1 MDMLGIFKNIIKN
14 DYIYE
19 IEKTLEKKGIT
30 NEIKSLVMDTL
41 FKIEEI
47 YPNYKRIKVDVLEK
61 RDYIREIVV
70 ALKKV
75 DNIYTMNMQEKDIL
89 KCVTDT
95 KIEKNARGYYD
106 IQIYHNN
113 LSLLYAL
120 QTIINEEYGINE
132 QPCSSSFDKI
142 LKIGGIYSNI
152 EILRDFSGWNW
163 NRNKIKNFNIY
174 YDIIYKNLLLILG
187 IDKMIELKKTRQ
199 CIHFMKKY
207 LVKKYKNDNVEKLM
221 EILKEIVFVMSSE
234 EEKRLEIEANKKI
247 IDMYMAM
254 KDIKKFMQKVNEEK
268 KKNNKL
274 IAEYDKILNSHNV
287 LEREYNEYLKAIE
300 KSKNEDNSNGSL
312 NIDSIID
319 ILDIEEDN
327 IGKVYKEEIKNI
339 ELFSIQIFEKRKK
352 VYNKNLELSKIGN
365 PENYVEHKRILEEKI
380 KYILD
385 YEKVKGDGKKEEEL
399 LENLMIEYQKIVYD
413 MLEDRIE
420 AIYTNEEVIDEIYR
434 QRYIRYQNVLKDKY
448 IYQIS
453 DLYQKMDKILHLI
466 VAKAMKFDV
475 LERVSEEENTN
486 YAAVSPALKTEVL
499 SLEEV
504 KVAIYTGKITLLCI
518 YDGNVLIKEIE
529 LFDVDPKLISIPTKK
544 KIKLF
549 RLNVKNGGIKIP

>member
-19 IEKTLEKKGIT
+19 IEKILEKKGIT

-41 FKIEEI
+41 FKIEET

-75 DNIYTMNMQEKDIL
+75 DNIYIMNMQEKDIL

-95 KIEKNARGYYD
+95 KIEKNSRGYYD

-221 EILKEIVFVMSSE
+221 EILKEIVFVISSE
-234 EEKRLEIEANKKI
+234 EEKKLEIEANKKI

-300 KSKNEDNSNGSL
+300 KSKNEDSSNGSL

-319 ILDIEEDN
+319 ILDIEEDD
-327 IGKVYKEEIKNI
+327 IGKIDKEEIKNI

-380 KYILD
+380 KYILN
-385 YEKVKGDGKKEEEL
+385 YEKVKGDTKKEEEL

-504 KVAIYTGKITLLCI
+504 KVAIYTGKTTLLCI

-549 RLNVKNGGIKIP
+549 KGKK

>member
-41 FKIEEI
+41 FKIEET

-75 DNIYTMNMQEKDIL
+75 DNIYIMNMQEKDIL

-95 KIEKNARGYYD
+95 KIDKNARGYYD

-132 QPCSSSFDKI
+132 QPCSNAFDKI

-163 NRNKIKNFNIY
+163 NRNKIKNLNIY

-207 LVKKYKNDNVEKLM
+207 LLKKYKNDNVEKLM

-300 KSKNEDNSNGSL
+300 KSKNEDSSNGSL

-327 IGKVYKEEIKNI
+327 IGKIDKEEIKNI

-352 VYNKNLELSKIGN
+352 LYNKNLELSKIGN

-385 YEKVKGDGKKEEEL
+385 YEKVKGDAKKEEEL

-504 KVAIYTGKITLLCI
+504 KVAIYTGKTTLLCI

-549 RLNVKNGGIKIP
+549 KGKK

>member
-41 FKIEEI
+41 FKIEET

-75 DNIYTMNMQEKDIL
+75 DNIYIMNMQEKDIL

-95 KIEKNARGYYD
+95 KIEKNSRGYYD

-132 QPCSSSFDKI
+132 QPCSSAFDKI

-174 YDIIYKNLLLILG
+174 YDIIYRNLLLILG

-234 EEKRLEIEANKKI
+234 EEKKLEIEANKKI

-300 KSKNEDNSNGSL
+300 KSKNEDSSNGSL

-319 ILDIEEDN
+319 ILDIEEDD
-327 IGKVYKEEIKNI
+327 IGKIDKEEIKNI

-385 YEKVKGDGKKEEEL
+385 YEKVKGDVKKEEEL

-504 KVAIYTGKITLLCI
+504 KVAIYTGKTTLLCI

-549 RLNVKNGGIKIP
+549 KGKK

>member
-19 IEKTLEKKGIT
+19 IEKTLEKKGTT

-41 FKIEEI
+41 FKIEET

-132 QPCSSSFDKI
+132 QPCSSAFDKI

-385 YEKVKGDGKKEEEL
+385 YEKVKGDAKKEEEL

-549 RLNVKNGGIKIP
+549 KGKK

>member
-41 FKIEEI
+41 FKIEET

-75 DNIYTMNMQEKDIL
+75 DNIYIMNMQEKDIL

-95 KIEKNARGYYD
+95 KIDKNVRGYYD

-234 EEKRLEIEANKKI
+234 EEKKLEIEANKKI

-300 KSKNEDNSNGSL
+300 KSKNEDSSNGSL

-319 ILDIEEDN
+319 ILDIEEDD
-327 IGKVYKEEIKNI
+327 IGKIDKEEIKNI

-385 YEKVKGDGKKEEEL
+385 YEKVKGDAKKEEEL

-486 YAAVSPALKTEVL
+486 YAAVAPALKTEVL

-504 KVAIYTGKITLLCI
+504 KVAIYTGKTTLLCI

-549 RLNVKNGGIKIP
+549 KGKK

>member
-41 FKIEEI
+41 FKIEET

-61 RDYIREIVV
+61 KDYIREIVV

-132 QPCSSSFDKI
+132 QPCSSAFDKI

-207 LVKKYKNDNVEKLM
+207 LLKKYKNDNVEKLM
-221 EILKEIVFVMSSE
+221 EILKEIVFAMSSE

-312 NIDSIID
+312 NIDSIIG

-385 YEKVKGDGKKEEEL
+385 YEKVKGDSKKEEEL

-466 VAKAMKFDV
+466 VDKAMKFDV

-549 RLNVKNGGIKIP
+549 KGKK

>member
-41 FKIEEI
+41 FKIEET

-75 DNIYTMNMQEKDIL
+75 DNIYIMNMQEKDIL

-95 KIEKNARGYYD
+95 KIDKNARGYYD

-132 QPCSSSFDKI
+132 QPCSSAFDKI

-174 YDIIYKNLLLILG
+174 YDIIYRNLLLILG

-234 EEKRLEIEANKKI
+234 EEKKLEIEANKKI

-300 KSKNEDNSNGSL
+300 KSKNEDSSNGSL

-319 ILDIEEDN
+319 ILDIEEDD
-327 IGKVYKEEIKNI
+327 IGKIDKEEIKNI

-385 YEKVKGDGKKEEEL
+385 YEKVKGDVKKEEEL

-504 KVAIYTGKITLLCI
+504 KVAIYTGKTTLLCI

-549 RLNVKNGGIKIP
+549 KGKK

>member
-41 FKIEEI
+41 FKIEET

-75 DNIYTMNMQEKDIL
+75 DNIYIMNMQEKDIL

-106 IQIYHNN
+106 IEIYHNN

-132 QPCSSSFDKI
+132 QPCSSAFDKI

-174 YDIIYKNLLLILG
+174 YDIIYRNLLLILG

-234 EEKRLEIEANKKI
+234 EEKKLEIEANKKI

-300 KSKNEDNSNGSL
+300 KSKNEDSSNGSL

-319 ILDIEEDN
+319 ILDIEEDD
-327 IGKVYKEEIKNI
+327 IGKIDKEEIKNI

-385 YEKVKGDGKKEEEL
+385 YEKVKGDAKKEEEL

-486 YAAVSPALKTEVL
+486 YAAVSPTLKTEVL

-504 KVAIYTGKITLLCI
+504 KVAIYTGKTTLLCI

-549 RLNVKNGGIKIP
+549 KGKK

>member
-19 IEKTLEKKGIT
+19 IEKILEKKGIT

-41 FKIEEI
+41 FKIEET

-75 DNIYTMNMQEKDIL
+75 DNIYIMNMQEKDIL

-95 KIEKNARGYYD
+95 KIEKNSRGYYD

-221 EILKEIVFVMSSE
+221 EILKEIVFVISSE
-234 EEKRLEIEANKKI
+234 EEKKLEIEANKKI

-300 KSKNEDNSNGSL
+300 KSKNEDSSNGSL

-319 ILDIEEDN
+319 ILDIEEDD
-327 IGKVYKEEIKNI
+327 IGKIDKEEIKNI

-385 YEKVKGDGKKEEEL
+385 YEKVKGDAKKEEEL

-499 SLEEV
+499 SLEEA
-504 KVAIYTGKITLLCI
+504 KVAIYTGKTTLLCI

-549 RLNVKNGGIKIP
+549 KGKK

>member
-19 IEKTLEKKGIT
+19 VEKVLEKKKIT
-30 NEIKSLVMDTL
+30 NEIRSLVMDTL
-41 FKIEEI
+41 FKIEET
-47 YPNYKRIKVDVLEK
+47 YPNYKQVKVDVLEK
-61 RDYIREIVV
+61 KDYISQIII

-75 DNIYTMNMQEKDIL
+75 ENIDIMYMQEKDVL
-89 KCVTDT
+89 KCLT
-95 KIEKNARGYYD
+95 KTTVEKNQRGYYD
-106 IQIYHNN
+106 IQIYQNN

-120 QTIINEEYGINE
+120 QTIVNEEYGGDE
-132 QPCSSSFDKI
+132 LPCSSAFDKI
-142 LKIGGIYSNI
+142 LKIGGIYSDI

-163 NRNKIKNFNIY
+163 NRNNIKDFNIY

-207 LVKKYKNDNVEKLM
+207 LLKKYKNKNVEKLM

-234 EEKRLEIEANKKI
+234 EEKNLEIQSNKKI

-274 IAEYDKILNSHNV
+274 LAEYDKILNSHNV
-287 LEREYNEYLKAIE
+287 LEREYEEYLKSIEENNKKESNLSSNIEQMIDALDKDEDTIE
-300 KSKNEDNSNGSL
+300 KVN
-312 NIDSIID
+312 
-319 ILDIEEDN
+319 
-327 IGKVYKEEIKNI
+327 KEEIKDI

-352 VYNKNLELSKIGN
+352 IYNKNLELAKIGN
-365 PENYVEHKRILEEKI
+365 PENYVEHKRILEEKV
-380 KYILD
+380 KHILN
-385 YEKVKGDGKKEEEL
+385 YEKVKGDSKKEEEL
-399 LENLMIEYQKIVYD
+399 LENLIIEYQKIVYD
-413 MLEDRIE
+413 MLEDRVE
-420 AIYTNEEVIDEIYR
+420 VLYTNEEVIDEIYR

-466 VAKAMKFDV
+466 VDKAMKFEV

-486 YAAVSPALKTEVL
+486 YAAISPALKTEILFLEDAKL
-499 SLEEV
+499 S
-504 KVAIYTGKITLLCI
+504 IYTGKTTLLCI
-518 YDGNVLIKEIE
+518 YDGNVFIKEIE

-549 RLNVKNGGIKIP
+549 KGKK

>member
-41 FKIEEI
+41 FKIEET

-75 DNIYTMNMQEKDIL
+75 DNIYIMNMQEKDIL

-95 KIEKNARGYYD
+95 KIDKNARGYYD

-132 QPCSSSFDKI
+132 QPCSSAFDKI

-207 LVKKYKNDNVEKLM
+207 LLKKYKNDNVEKLM

-234 EEKRLEIEANKKI
+234 EEKKLEIEANKKI

-300 KSKNEDNSNGSL
+300 KSKNEDSSNGSL

-327 IGKVYKEEIKNI
+327 IGKIDKEEIKNI

-352 VYNKNLELSKIGN
+352 IYNKNLELSKIGN

-385 YEKVKGDGKKEEEL
+385 YEKVKGDAKKEEEL

-504 KVAIYTGKITLLCI
+504 KVAIYTGKTTLLCI

-549 RLNVKNGGIKIP
+549 KGKK

>member
-41 FKIEEI
+41 FKIEET

-75 DNIYTMNMQEKDIL
+75 DNIYIMNMQEKDIL

-132 QPCSSSFDKI
+132 QPCSSAFDKI

-174 YDIIYKNLLLILG
+174 YDIIYRNLLLILG

-234 EEKRLEIEANKKI
+234 EEKKLEIEANKKI

-274 IAEYDKILNSHNV
+274 IAECDKILNSHNV

-300 KSKNEDNSNGSL
+300 KSKNEDSSNGSL

-319 ILDIEEDN
+319 ILDIEEDD
-327 IGKVYKEEIKNI
+327 IGKIDKEEIKNI

-385 YEKVKGDGKKEEEL
+385 YEKVKGDVKKEEEL

-504 KVAIYTGKITLLCI
+504 KVAIYTGKTTLLCI

-549 RLNVKNGGIKIP
+549 KGKK

>member
-41 FKIEEI
+41 FKIEET

-75 DNIYTMNMQEKDIL
+75 DNIYIMNMQEKDIL

-95 KIEKNARGYYD
+95 KIDKNARGYYD

-132 QPCSSSFDKI
+132 QPCSSAFDKI

-174 YDIIYKNLLLILG
+174 YDIIYRNLLLILG

-234 EEKRLEIEANKKI
+234 EEKKLEIEANKKI

-300 KSKNEDNSNGSL
+300 KSKNEDSSNGSL

-319 ILDIEEDN
+319 ILDIEEDD
-327 IGKVYKEEIKNI
+327 IGKIDKEEIKNI

-385 YEKVKGDGKKEEEL
+385 YEKVKGDAKKEEEL

-486 YAAVSPALKTEVL
+486 YAAVSPALKTEILFLEDAKL
-499 SLEEV
+499 S
-504 KVAIYTGKITLLCI
+504 IYTGKTTLLCI

-549 RLNVKNGGIKIP
+549 KGKK

>member
-19 IEKTLEKKGIT
+19 IEKTLEKKGII

-41 FKIEEI
+41 FKIEET

-75 DNIYTMNMQEKDIL
+75 DNIYIMNMQEKDIL

-95 KIEKNARGYYD
+95 KIEKNSRGYYD

-234 EEKRLEIEANKKI
+234 EEKKLEIETNKKI

-300 KSKNEDNSNGSL
+300 KSKNEDSSNGSL
-312 NIDSIID
+312 KIDSIID
-319 ILDIEEDN
+319 ILDIEEDD
-327 IGKVYKEEIKNI
+327 IGKIDKEEIKNI

-385 YEKVKGDGKKEEEL
+385 YEKVKGDAKKEEEL

-504 KVAIYTGKITLLCI
+504 KVAIYTGKTTLLCI

-549 RLNVKNGGIKIP
+549 KGKK

>member
-75 DNIYTMNMQEKDIL
+75 DNIYIMNMQEKDIL

-221 EILKEIVFVMSSE
+221 EILKEIVFVISSE
-234 EEKRLEIEANKKI
+234 EEKKLEIEANKKI

-300 KSKNEDNSNGSL
+300 KSKNEDSSNGSL

-319 ILDIEEDN
+319 ILDIEEDD
-327 IGKVYKEEIKNI
+327 IGKIDKEEIKNI

-380 KYILD
+380 KYILN
-385 YEKVKGDGKKEEEL
+385 YEKVKGDAKKEEEL

-420 AIYTNEEVIDEIYR
+420 AIYTNEKVIDEIYR

-504 KVAIYTGKITLLCI
+504 KVAIYTGKTTLLCI

-549 RLNVKNGGIKIP
+549 KGKK

>member
-41 FKIEEI
+41 FKIEET

-75 DNIYTMNMQEKDIL
+75 DNIYIMNMQEKDIL

-132 QPCSSSFDKI
+132 QPCSSAFDKI

-174 YDIIYKNLLLILG
+174 YDIIYRNLLLILG

-234 EEKRLEIEANKKI
+234 EEKKLEIEANKKI

-300 KSKNEDNSNGSL
+300 KSKNEDSSNGSL

-319 ILDIEEDN
+319 ILDIEEDD
-327 IGKVYKEEIKNI
+327 IGKIDKEEIKNI

-385 YEKVKGDGKKEEEL
+385 YEKVKGDAKKEEEL

-504 KVAIYTGKITLLCI
+504 KVAIYTGKTTLLCI

-549 RLNVKNGGIKIP
+549 KCKK

>member
-41 FKIEEI
+41 FKIEET

-75 DNIYTMNMQEKDIL
+75 DNIYIMNMQEKDIL

-95 KIEKNARGYYD
+95 KIDKNVRGYYD

-132 QPCSSSFDKI
+132 QPCSSAFDKI

-207 LVKKYKNDNVEKLM
+207 LLKKYKNDNVEKLM
-221 EILKEIVFVMSSE
+221 EILKEIVFVISSE
-234 EEKRLEIEANKKI
+234 EEKKLEIEANKKI

-300 KSKNEDNSNGSL
+300 KSKNEDSSNGSL

-319 ILDIEEDN
+319 ILDIEEDD
-327 IGKVYKEEIKNI
+327 IGKIDKEEIKNI

-385 YEKVKGDGKKEEEL
+385 YEKVKGDPKKEEEL

-420 AIYTNEEVIDEIYR
+420 VIYTNEEVIDEIYR

-504 KVAIYTGKITLLCI
+504 KVAIYTGKTTLLCI

-549 RLNVKNGGIKIP
+549 KGKK

>member
-41 FKIEEI
+41 FKIEET

-61 RDYIREIVV
+61 RDYIHEIVV

-75 DNIYTMNMQEKDIL
+75 DNIYIMNMQEKDIL

-132 QPCSSSFDKI
+132 QPCSSAFDKI

-174 YDIIYKNLLLILG
+174 YDIIYRNLLLILG

-207 LVKKYKNDNVEKLM
+207 LLKKYKNKNVEKLM

-234 EEKRLEIEANKKI
+234 EEKNLEIQSNKKI

-287 LEREYNEYLKAIE
+287 LEREYEEYLKSIEENNKKESNLSSNIEQMIDALDKDEDTIE
-300 KSKNEDNSNGSL
+300 KVN
-312 NIDSIID
+312 
-319 ILDIEEDN
+319 
-327 IGKVYKEEIKNI
+327 KEEIKDI

-352 VYNKNLELSKIGN
+352 IYNKNLELAKIGN
-365 PENYVEHKRILEEKI
+365 PENYVEHKRILEEKV
-380 KYILD
+380 KHILN
-385 YEKVKGDGKKEEEL
+385 YEKVKGDSKKEEEL
-399 LENLMIEYQKIVYD
+399 LENLILEYQKIVYD

-420 AIYTNEEVIDEIYR
+420 VLYTNEEVIDEIYR

-466 VAKAMKFDV
+466 VDKAMKFEV

-486 YAAVSPALKTEVL
+486 YAAVSPALKTEILFLEDVKL
-499 SLEEV
+499 S
-504 KVAIYTGKITLLCI
+504 IYTGKTTLLCI
-518 YDGNVLIKEIE
+518 YDGNILIKEIE

-549 RLNVKNGGIKIP
+549 KGKK

>member
-41 FKIEEI
+41 FKIEET

-75 DNIYTMNMQEKDIL
+75 DNIYIMNMQEKDIL

-95 KIEKNARGYYD
+95 KIEKNSRGYYD

-187 IDKMIELKKTRQ
+187 IDKMMELKKTRQ

-221 EILKEIVFVMSSE
+221 EILKEIVFVISSE
-234 EEKRLEIEANKKI
+234 EEKKLEIEANKKI

-300 KSKNEDNSNGSL
+300 KSKNEDSSNGSL

-319 ILDIEEDN
+319 ILDIEEDD
-327 IGKVYKEEIKNI
+327 IGKIDKEEIKNI

-385 YEKVKGDGKKEEEL
+385 YEKLKGDAKKEEEL

-504 KVAIYTGKITLLCI
+504 KVAIYTGKTTLLCI

-549 RLNVKNGGIKIP
+549 KGKK

>member
-41 FKIEEI
+41 FKIEET

-75 DNIYTMNMQEKDIL
+75 DNIYIMNMQEKDIL

-132 QPCSSSFDKI
+132 QPCSSAFDKI

-207 LVKKYKNDNVEKLM
+207 LLKKYKNDNVEKLM
-221 EILKEIVFVMSSE
+221 EILKEIVFVISSE
-234 EEKRLEIEANKKI
+234 EEKKLEIEANKKI

-300 KSKNEDNSNGSL
+300 KSKNEDSSNGSL

-319 ILDIEEDN
+319 ILDIEEDD
-327 IGKVYKEEIKNI
+327 IGKIDKEEIKNI

-385 YEKVKGDGKKEEEL
+385 YEKVKGDAKKEEEL

-420 AIYTNEEVIDEIYR
+420 VIYTNEEVIDEIYR

-504 KVAIYTGKITLLCI
+504 KVAIYTGKTTLLCI

-549 RLNVKNGGIKIP
+549 KGKK

>member
-41 FKIEEI
+41 FKIEET

-75 DNIYTMNMQEKDIL
+75 DNIYIMDMQEKDIL

-132 QPCSSSFDKI
+132 QPCSSAFDKI

-207 LVKKYKNDNVEKLM
+207 LLKKYKNDNVEKLM

-274 IAEYDKILNSHNV
+274 IAECDKILNSHNV

-300 KSKNEDNSNGSL
+300 KSKNEDSSNGSL

-327 IGKVYKEEIKNI
+327 IGKIDKEEIKNI

-385 YEKVKGDGKKEEEL
+385 YEKVKGDAKKEEEL

-504 KVAIYTGKITLLCI
+504 KVAIYTGKTTLLCI

-549 RLNVKNGGIKIP
+549 KGKK

>member
-41 FKIEEI
+41 FKIEET

-75 DNIYTMNMQEKDIL
+75 DNIYIMNMQEKDIL

-95 KIEKNARGYYD
+95 KIEKNSRGYYD

-132 QPCSSSFDKI
+132 QPCSSAFDKI

-207 LVKKYKNDNVEKLM
+207 LLKKYKNDNVEKLM

-234 EEKRLEIEANKKI
+234 EEKKLEIEANKKI

-300 KSKNEDNSNGSL
+300 KSKNEDSSNGSL

-327 IGKVYKEEIKNI
+327 IGKIDKEEIKNI

-385 YEKVKGDGKKEEEL
+385 YEKVKGDAKKEEEL

-504 KVAIYTGKITLLCI
+504 KVAIYTGKTTLLCI

-549 RLNVKNGGIKIP
+549 KGKK

>member
-19 IEKTLEKKGIT
+19 VEKVLEKKKIT
-30 NEIKSLVMDTL
+30 NEIRSLVMDTL
-41 FKIEEI
+41 FKIEET
-47 YPNYKRIKVDVLEK
+47 YPNYKRVKVDVLEK
-61 RDYIREIVV
+61 KDYIGQIII

-75 DNIYTMNMQEKDIL
+75 ENIDIMYMQEKDVL
-89 KCVTDT
+89 KCLT
-95 KIEKNARGYYD
+95 KTTVEKNQRGYYD
-106 IQIYHNN
+106 IQIYQNN

-120 QTIINEEYGINE
+120 QTIVNEEYGGDE
-132 QPCSSSFDKI
+132 LPCSSAFDKI
-142 LKIGGIYSNI
+142 LKIGGIYSDI

-163 NRNKIKNFNIY
+163 NRNNIKDFNIY

-207 LVKKYKNDNVEKLM
+207 LLKKYKNKNVEKLM

-234 EEKRLEIEANKKI
+234 EEKNLEIQSNKKI

-274 IAEYDKILNSHNV
+274 LAEYDKILNSHNV
-287 LEREYNEYLKAIE
+287 LEREYEEYLKSIEENNKKESNLSSNIEQMIDALDKDEDTIE
-300 KSKNEDNSNGSL
+300 KVN
-312 NIDSIID
+312 
-319 ILDIEEDN
+319 
-327 IGKVYKEEIKNI
+327 KEEIKDI

-352 VYNKNLELSKIGN
+352 IYNKNLELAKIGN
-365 PENYVEHKRILEEKI
+365 PENYVEHKRILEEKV
-380 KYILD
+380 KHILN
-385 YEKVKGDGKKEEEL
+385 YEKVKGDSKKEEEL
-399 LENLMIEYQKIVYD
+399 LENLIIEYQKIVYD
-413 MLEDRIE
+413 MLEDRVE
-420 AIYTNEEVIDEIYR
+420 VLYTNEEVIDEIYR

-466 VAKAMKFDV
+466 VDKAMKFEV

-486 YAAVSPALKTEVL
+486 YAAISPALKTEILFLEDAKL
-499 SLEEV
+499 S
-504 KVAIYTGKITLLCI
+504 IYTGKTTLLCI

-549 RLNVKNGGIKIP
+549 KGKK

>member
-41 FKIEEI
+41 FKIEET

-75 DNIYTMNMQEKDIL
+75 DNIYIMNMQEKDIL

-95 KIEKNARGYYD
+95 KIDKNARGYYD

-132 QPCSSSFDKI
+132 QPCSSAFDKI

-207 LVKKYKNDNVEKLM
+207 LLKKYKNDNVEKLM

-385 YEKVKGDGKKEEEL
+385 YEKVKGDAKKEEEL

-549 RLNVKNGGIKIP
+549 KGKK

>member
-41 FKIEEI
+41 FKIEET

-75 DNIYTMNMQEKDIL
+75 DNIYIMNMQEKDIL
-89 KCVTDT
+89 KCVADT

-132 QPCSSSFDKI
+132 QPCSSAFDKI

-174 YDIIYKNLLLILG
+174 YDIIYRNLLLILG

-234 EEKRLEIEANKKI
+234 EEKKLEIEANKKI

-300 KSKNEDNSNGSL
+300 KSKNEDSSNGSL

-319 ILDIEEDN
+319 ILDIEEDD
-327 IGKVYKEEIKNI
+327 IGKIDKEEIKNI

-385 YEKVKGDGKKEEEL
+385 YEKVKGDAKKEEEL

-504 KVAIYTGKITLLCI
+504 KVAIYTGKTTLLCI

-549 RLNVKNGGIKIP
+549 KGKK

>member
-41 FKIEEI
+41 FKIEET

-75 DNIYTMNMQEKDIL
+75 DNIYIMNMQEKDIL

-132 QPCSSSFDKI
+132 QPCSSAFDKI

-174 YDIIYKNLLLILG
+174 YDIIYRNLLLILG

-234 EEKRLEIEANKKI
+234 EEKKLEIEANKKI

-300 KSKNEDNSNGSL
+300 KSKNEDSSNGSL

-319 ILDIEEDN
+319 ILDIEEDD
-327 IGKVYKEEIKNI
+327 IGKIDKEEIKNI

-385 YEKVKGDGKKEEEL
+385 YEKVKGDAKKEEEL

-486 YAAVSPALKTEVL
+486 YAAVSPALKTEIL
-499 SLEEV
+499 
-504 KVAIYTGKITLLCI
+504 Y
-518 YDGNVLIKEIE
+518 
-529 LFDVDPKLISIPTKK
+529 
-544 KIKLF
+544 
-549 RLNVKNGGIKIP
+549 

>member
-19 IEKTLEKKGIT
+19 VEKVLEKKKIT
-30 NEIKSLVMDTL
+30 NEIRSLVMDTL
-41 FKIEEI
+41 FKIEET
-47 YPNYKRIKVDVLEK
+47 YPNYKRVKVDVLEK
-61 RDYIREIVV
+61 KDYIGQIII

-75 DNIYTMNMQEKDIL
+75 ENIDIMYMQEKDVL
-89 KCVTDT
+89 KCLT
-95 KIEKNARGYYD
+95 KTTVEKNQRGYYD
-106 IQIYHNN
+106 IQIYQNN

-120 QTIINEEYGINE
+120 QTIVNEEYGGDE
-132 QPCSSSFDKI
+132 LPCSSAFDKI
-142 LKIGGIYSNI
+142 LKIGGIYSDI

-207 LVKKYKNDNVEKLM
+207 LLKKYKNKNVEKLM

-234 EEKRLEIEANKKI
+234 EEKNLEIQSNKKI
-247 IDMYMAM
+247 LDMYMAM

-274 IAEYDKILNSHNV
+274 LAEYDKILNSHNV
-287 LEREYNEYLKAIE
+287 LEREYEEYLKSIEENNKKESNFSPNIEQMIDALDKDEDTIE
-300 KSKNEDNSNGSL
+300 KVN
-312 NIDSIID
+312 
-319 ILDIEEDN
+319 
-327 IGKVYKEEIKNI
+327 KEEIKDI

-352 VYNKNLELSKIGN
+352 IYNKNLELAKIGN

-385 YEKVKGDGKKEEEL
+385 YEKVKGDDKKEEEL
-399 LENLMIEYQKIVYD
+399 LEDLMIEYQKIVYD

-504 KVAIYTGKITLLCI
+504 KVAIYTGKTTLLCI

-549 RLNVKNGGIKIP
+549 KGKK

>member
-19 IEKTLEKKGIT
+19 IEKTLEKKRIT

-41 FKIEEI
+41 FKIEET

-61 RDYIREIVV
+61 KDYIREIVV

-132 QPCSSSFDKI
+132 QPCSSAFDKI

-207 LVKKYKNDNVEKLM
+207 LLKKYKNDNVEKLM

-385 YEKVKGDGKKEEEL
+385 YEKVKGDAKKEEEL

-549 RLNVKNGGIKIP
+549 KGKK

>member
-19 IEKTLEKKGIT
+19 VEKVLEKKKIT
-30 NEIKSLVMDTL
+30 NEIRSLVMDTL
-41 FKIEEI
+41 FKIEET
-47 YPNYKRIKVDVLEK
+47 YPNYKRVKVDVLEK
-61 RDYIREIVV
+61 KDYIGQIII

-75 DNIYTMNMQEKDIL
+75 ETIYIMYMQEKDVL
-89 KCVTDT
+89 KCLT
-95 KIEKNARGYYD
+95 KTTVEKNQRGYYD
-106 IQIYHNN
+106 IQIYQNN

-120 QTIINEEYGINE
+120 QTIVNEEYGGDE
-132 QPCSSSFDKI
+132 LPCSSAFDKI
-142 LKIGGIYSNI
+142 LKIGGIYSDI

-163 NRNKIKNFNIY
+163 NRNNIKDFNIY

-207 LVKKYKNDNVEKLM
+207 LLKKYKNKNVEKLM

-234 EEKRLEIEANKKI
+234 EEKNLEIESNKKI

-274 IAEYDKILNSHNV
+274 LAEYDKILNSHNV
-287 LEREYNEYLKAIE
+287 LEREYEEYLKSIEENNKKESNLSSNIEQMIDALDKDEDTIE
-300 KSKNEDNSNGSL
+300 KVN
-312 NIDSIID
+312 
-319 ILDIEEDN
+319 
-327 IGKVYKEEIKNI
+327 KEEIKDI

-352 VYNKNLELSKIGN
+352 IYNKNLELAKIGN
-365 PENYVEHKRILEEKI
+365 PENYVEHKRILEEKV
-380 KYILD
+380 KHILN
-385 YEKVKGDGKKEEEL
+385 YEKVKGDSKKEEEL
-399 LENLMIEYQKIVYD
+399 LENLIIEYQKIVYD
-413 MLEDRIE
+413 MLEDRVE
-420 AIYTNEEVIDEIYR
+420 VLYTNEEVIDEIYR

-466 VAKAMKFDV
+466 VDKAMKFEV

-486 YAAVSPALKTEVL
+486 YAAVSPALKTEILFLEDAKL
-499 SLEEV
+499 S
-504 KVAIYTGKITLLCI
+504 IYTGKTTLLCI

-549 RLNVKNGGIKIP
+549 KGKK

>member
-19 IEKTLEKKGIT
+19 VEKVLEKKKIT
-30 NEIKSLVMDTL
+30 NEIRSLVMDTL
-41 FKIEEI
+41 FKIEET
-47 YPNYKRIKVDVLEK
+47 YPNYKRVKVDVLEK
-61 RDYIREIVV
+61 KEYIGQIIS
-70 ALKKV
+70 ALKRV
-75 DNIYTMNMQEKDIL
+75 ENIEIMYMQEKDVL
-89 KCVTDT
+89 KCLT
-95 KIEKNARGYYD
+95 KTIIEKNENGYYD
-106 IQIYHNN
+106 ITIYQNN

-120 QTIINEEYGINE
+120 QTIIHEEYGSNE
-132 QPCSSSFDKI
+132 IACSDTFDTI
-142 LKIGGIYSNI
+142 LKYGGIYSDI

-163 NRNKIKNFNIY
+163 NRNSIRDMNIY
-174 YDIIYKNLLLILG
+174 YDIIYRNLLLILG
-187 IDKMIELKKTRQ
+187 VEKILELKKTKQ
-199 CIHFMKKY
+199 CIYFMKKY
-207 LVKKYKNDNVEKLM
+207 LLKKYKNKNVEKL
-221 EILKEIVFVMSSE
+221 IDIIKEITFVIGSE
-234 EEKRLEIEANKKI
+234 EERKLELEANKKI

-287 LEREYNEYLKAIE
+287 LEREYEEYLKSIEENNKKESNLSSNIEQMIDALDKDEDTIE
-300 KSKNEDNSNGSL
+300 KVN
-312 NIDSIID
+312 
-319 ILDIEEDN
+319 
-327 IGKVYKEEIKNI
+327 KEEIKDI

-352 VYNKNLELSKIGN
+352 IYNKNLELSKIGN
-365 PENYVEHKRILEEKI
+365 PENYVEHKKLLEDKI
-380 KYILD
+380 KHILN
-385 YEKVKGDGKKEEEL
+385 YNEVKGNTKKEEEL
-399 LENLMIEYQKIVYD
+399 LENLILEYQKIVYD

-420 AIYTNEEVIDEIYR
+420 VLYTNEEVVDEIYR

-466 VAKAMKFDV
+466 VDKAMKFEV

-486 YAAVSPALKTEVL
+486 YAAVSPALKTEIL
-499 SLEEV
+499 FLEEA
-504 KVAIYTGKITLLCI
+504 KLSIYTGKTTLLCI

-549 RLNVKNGGIKIP
+549 KGKK

>member
-41 FKIEEI
+41 FKIEET

-61 RDYIREIVV
+61 KDYIREIVV

-132 QPCSSSFDKI
+132 QPCSSAFDKI

-207 LVKKYKNDNVEKLM
+207 LLKKYKNDNVEKLM

-287 LEREYNEYLKAIE
+287 LEREYNEYLKALE

-385 YEKVKGDGKKEEEL
+385 YEKVKGDAKKEEEL

-549 RLNVKNGGIKIP
+549 KGKK

>member
-19 IEKTLEKKGIT
+19 IEKTLEKKGTT

-41 FKIEEI
+41 FKIEET

-61 RDYIREIVV
+61 KDYIREIVV

-132 QPCSSSFDKI
+132 QPCSSAFDKI

-207 LVKKYKNDNVEKLM
+207 LLKKYKNDNVEKLM

-385 YEKVKGDGKKEEEL
+385 YEKVKGDAKKEEEL

-504 KVAIYTGKITLLCI
+504 KVAIYTGKTTLLCI

-549 RLNVKNGGIKIP
+549 KGKK

>member
-41 FKIEEI
+41 FKIEET

-75 DNIYTMNMQEKDIL
+75 DNIYIMNMQEKDIL

-95 KIEKNARGYYD
+95 KIDKNARGYYD

-120 QTIINEEYGINE
+120 QTIINKEYGINE
-132 QPCSSSFDKI
+132 QPCSSAFDKI

-207 LVKKYKNDNVEKLM
+207 LLKKYKNDNVEKLM

-274 IAEYDKILNSHNV
+274 IAECDKILNSHNV

-300 KSKNEDNSNGSL
+300 KSKNEDSSNGSL
-312 NIDSIID
+312 NIDSIIG

-385 YEKVKGDGKKEEEL
+385 YEKVKGDAKKEEEL

-504 KVAIYTGKITLLCI
+504 KVAIYTGKTTLLCI
-518 YDGNVLIKEIE
+518 CDGNVLIKEIE

-549 RLNVKNGGIKIP
+549 KGKK

>member
-41 FKIEEI
+41 FKIEET

-75 DNIYTMNMQEKDIL
+75 DNIYIMNMEEKDIL

-132 QPCSSSFDKI
+132 QPCSNAFDKI

-207 LVKKYKNDNVEKLM
+207 LLKKYKNDNVEKLM

-234 EEKRLEIEANKKI
+234 EEKKLEIEANKKI

-300 KSKNEDNSNGSL
+300 KSKNEDSSNGSL

-327 IGKVYKEEIKNI
+327 IGKIDKEEIKNI

-352 VYNKNLELSKIGN
+352 LYNKNLELSKIGN

-385 YEKVKGDGKKEEEL
+385 YEKVKGDAKKEEEL

-486 YAAVSPALKTEVL
+486 YAAVAPALKTEVL

-504 KVAIYTGKITLLCI
+504 KVAIYTGKTTLLCI

-549 RLNVKNGGIKIP
+549 KGKK

>member
-41 FKIEEI
+41 FKIEET

-75 DNIYTMNMQEKDIL
+75 DNIYIMNMQEKDIL

-95 KIEKNARGYYD
+95 KIDKNARGYYD

-132 QPCSSSFDKI
+132 QPCSSAFDKI

-174 YDIIYKNLLLILG
+174 YDIIYRNLLLILG

-234 EEKRLEIEANKKI
+234 EEKKLEIEANKKI

-300 KSKNEDNSNGSL
+300 KSKNEDSSNGSL

-319 ILDIEEDN
+319 ILDIEEDD
-327 IGKVYKEEIKNI
+327 IGKIDKEEIKNI

-365 PENYVEHKRILEEKI
+365 PENYVEHKKILEEKI

-385 YEKVKGDGKKEEEL
+385 YEKVKGDAKKEEEL

-504 KVAIYTGKITLLCI
+504 KVAIYTGKTTLLCI

-549 RLNVKNGGIKIP
+549 KGKK